1 MIKNIEPNNTS
12 LECDGNEKIMY
23 TSKDESLLESARL
36 LSKQAHSNQVDK
48 AGVDYFTGH
57 IQTVVNSV
65 HTYREKIVAYLHDT
79 VEDTEVTIEMIYE
92 EFGEE
97 IGDAVK
103 AITKPKKLDYTKYIE
118 GIKANE
124 LARAVKIADLKH
136 NMDLTRLK
144 EVREKD
150 VKRVEKYR
158 KALGVL
164 EGKECSISR
173 KIT

>member
-12 LECDGNEKIMY
+12 LECDGDEKIKDI
-23 TSKDESLLESARL
+23 SKEESLLELAML
-36 LSKQAHSNQVDK
+36 LSKKAHSNQVDK
-48 AGVDYFTGH
+48 AGVDYFSGH
-57 IQTVVNSV
+57 IKTVVSGV
-65 HTYREKIVAYLHDT
+65 TSTKEKIVAYLHDI
-79 VEDTEVTIEMIYE
+79 VEDTDITIEKIYK

-103 AITKPKKLDYTKYIE
+103 AITKSGEMDYTEYIE

-144 EVREKD
+144 AVGEKD
-150 VKRVEKYR
+150 KKRVEKYR
-158 KALGVL
+158 KVLGVL
-164 EGKECSISR
+164 EGDD
-173 KIT
+173 

>member
-1 MIKNIEPNNTS
+1 MMNNFNPNNGS
-12 LECDGNEKIMY
+12 LECNNCVEVKEITNE
-23 TSKDESLLESARL
+23 ESLLESARL
-36 LSKQAHSNQVDK
+36 LSKKAHSNQVDK
-48 AGVDYFTGH
+48 AGVDYFSGH
-57 IQTVVNSV
+57 IKTVVSGV
-65 HTYREKIVAYLHDT
+65 TSTKEKIVAYLHDI
-79 VEDTEVTIEMIYE
+79 VEDTDITIEKIYE

-103 AITKPKKLDYTKYIE
+103 AITKSGELDYAVYIE

-158 KALGVL
+158 KVLGVL
-164 EGKECSISR
+164 EGEE
-173 KIT
+173 

>member
-1 MIKNIEPNNTS
+1 MIKNIETNNIS
-12 LECDGNEKIMY
+12 LESDGNEKITY
-23 TSKDESLLESARL
+23 TTKGESLLESARL
-36 LSKQAHSNQVDK
+36 LSIQAHSNQVDK

-65 HTYREKIVAYLHDT
+65 HTHKEKIVAYLHDT
-79 VEDTEVTIEMIYE
+79 VEDTEVSIEKIYE

-103 AITKPKKLDYTKYIE
+103 AVTKLKKLDYTKYIE

-164 EGKECSISR
+164 EGEECSISR

>member
-12 LECDGNEKIMY
+12 LECDGNEKITY

-48 AGVDYFTGH
+48 AGVDYFSGH
-57 IQTVVNSV
+57 IKTVVSGV
-65 HTYREKIVAYLHDT
+65 TSTKEKIVAYLHDI
-79 VEDTEVTIEMIYE
+79 VEDTDITIEKIYK

-103 AITKPKKLDYTKYIE
+103 AITKSGEMDYTEYIE

-136 NMDLTRLK
+136 KMDLTRL
-144 EVREKD
+144 
-150 VKRVEKYR
+150 
-158 KALGVL
+158 
-164 EGKECSISR
+164 
-173 KIT
+173 

>member
-1 MIKNIEPNNTS
+1 
-12 LECDGNEKIMY
+12 
-23 TSKDESLLESARL
+23 
-36 LSKQAHSNQVDK
+36 
-48 AGVDYFTGH
+48 
-57 IQTVVNSV
+57 
-65 HTYREKIVAYLHDT
+65 
-79 VEDTEVTIEMIYE
+79 MIYE
-92 EFGEE
+92 EFGKE

-103 AITKPKKLDYTKYIE
+103 AITKPKRLDYTKYIE

-164 EGKECSISR
+164 EGEECSISR

>member
-65 HTYREKIVAYLHDT
+65 HTYKEKIVAYLK
-79 VEDTEVTIEMIYE
+79 DTEVSIEKIYD

-164 EGKECSISR
+164 DGEECSISR

>member
-1 MIKNIEPNNTS
+1 MMNNFNPNNGS
-12 LECDGNEKIMY
+12 LECNNCVEVKEITNE
-23 TSKDESLLESARL
+23 ESLLESARL

-65 HTYREKIVAYLHDT
+65 HIYKEKIVAYLHDT

-92 EFGEE
+92 EFGKE

-118 GIKANE
+118 GIEANK

-164 EGKECSISR
+164 EGVKAI
-173 KIT
+173 

>member
-12 LECDGNEKIMY
+12 LECDGNEKITY
-23 TSKDESLLESARL
+23 TSKDESLLESAKL

-48 AGVDYFTGH
+48 AGVDYFAGH

-65 HTYREKIVAYLHDT
+65 HTYKEKIVAYLHDT

-103 AITKPKKLDYTKYIE
+103 AITKFGELDYTEYIE
-118 GIKANE
+118 GIKANK

-150 VKRVEKYR
+150 IKRVEKYR
-158 KALGVL
+158 KELGVL
-164 EGKECSISR
+164 EGE
-173 KIT
+173 

>member
-1 MIKNIEPNNTS
+1 
-12 LECDGNEKIMY
+12 
-23 TSKDESLLESARL
+23 
-36 LSKQAHSNQVDK
+36 
-48 AGVDYFTGH
+48 
-57 IQTVVNSV
+57 
-65 HTYREKIVAYLHDT
+65 
-79 VEDTEVTIEMIYE
+79 MIYE

-103 AITKPKKLDYTKYIE
+103 AITKPKNLDYTKYIE

-164 EGKECSISR
+164 EGE
-173 KIT
+173 